1 MVSSPEERDKTGT
14 RNGWSSYSASSKT
27 EDHTYSFV
35 GHAQVDTE
43 GAGNLALAL
52 SVILVVES
60 DVVGCHTVELI
71 LDRRDMCVNG
81 R

>member
-1 MVSSPEERDKTGT
+1 MVSSLEERDKTGT
-14 RNGWSSYSASSKT
+14 RNGWSSYSTSSKT
-27 EDHTYSFV
+27 EDRTYRLV
-35 GHAQVDTE
+35 GLAQVDTE